1 LHENLQPLRIPP
13 QWSLLWN
20 HLRPIEPGDLA
31 EDDPAWLFTFVQDM
45 LYLRKNS
52 DEQSVAIDLGWYPEG
67 DPQGAYELVTIL
79 NDDWNNPLLAFTSRS
94 TQESDI
100 PTNDDTTTKPRR
112 DPMDLAGALF
122 WFHKKEQKATPRVL
136 VVGCP
141 RGFVLVQRQTVCVSP
156 SRRRRAICSSPSR
169 QTAAWGS

>member
-1 LHENLQPLRIPP
+1 MPDNLQPVRIPP

-79 NDDWNNPLLAFTSRS
+79 NDDWNNPLLAFTSLS
-94 TQESDI
+94 TQEIVETMEHWLLERI
-100 PTNDDTTTKPRR
+100 PLRAPIDEPSFRKRYPN
-112 DPMDLAGALF
+112 
-122 WFHKKEQKATPRVL
+122 
-136 VVGCP
+136 
-141 RGFVLVQRQTVCVSP
+141 QR
-156 SRRRRAICSSPSR
+156 
-169 QTAAWGS
+169 

>member
-1 LHENLQPLRIPP
+1 MHENLQPLRIPP

-94 TQESDI
+94 TQEIVETMEHWLLERI
-100 PTNDDTTTKPRR
+100 PLSAPID
-112 DPMDLAGALF
+112 
-122 WFHKKEQKATPRVL
+122 E
-136 VVGCP
+136 
-141 RGFVLVQRQTVCVSP
+141 P
-156 SRRRRAICSSPSR
+156 SFRKRYPNKR
-169 QTAAWGS
+169 